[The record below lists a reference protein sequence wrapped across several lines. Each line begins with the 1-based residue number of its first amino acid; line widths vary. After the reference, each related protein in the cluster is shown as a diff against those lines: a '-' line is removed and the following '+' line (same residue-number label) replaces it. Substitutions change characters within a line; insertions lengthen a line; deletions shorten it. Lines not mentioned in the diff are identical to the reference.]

1 MRVFPTPLR
10 IPLTSLVLGLIL
22 AVAKCVPAFA
32 QQQYVNRYDLL
43 TAYSHLSSPSV
54 SLQQNG
60 FNTSFGVNLIRWLA
74 VGADFSVFKGDG
86 SIELAKTNV
95 ASLLAPFLGGLNP
108 SIPFSATTHL
118 DAKRRALDALSG
130 AQTGTDGRAEPEGY
144 VTNNVTNPTFAPTA
158 QTQVVEEY
166 GRPVRAR
173 TADLYRVKVA
183 L

>member
-22 AVAKCVPAFA
+22 TVATCVPAFA

-60 FNTSFGVNLIRWLA
+60 FNTSFGVNLIRWLP

-108 SIPFSATTHL
+108 SIPFSATTRL
-118 DAKRRALDALSG
+118 DAKRRAWTRYRGRKLER
-130 AQTGTDGRAEPEGY
+130 TGERSQRVTSQITSQIHIRTD
-144 VTNNVTNPTFAPTA
+144 
-158 QTQVVEEY
+158 
-166 GRPVRAR
+166 RPNASC
-173 TADLYRVKVA
+173 
-183 L
+183 